1 MRLILLGP
9 PGAGKGTLATLL
21 KEKFDIVH
29 ISTGDIFREEMK
41 SDSELGR
48 EVKGYVEGG
57 ELVPDSVV
65 TQLIENKL
73 KKDPSVEKGFLLDGF
88 PRTTVQ
94 AEDLDGMLDK
104 IGEPVDRVVY
114 METSLPVIIQRLT
127 GRRIC
132 RDCDAI
138 YHITNKPAKTS
149 DQCDVCNG
157 GLYQRADDNEETIKT
172 RMDVYLKNT
181 KPIIEYYQA
190 QGKLINID
198 ANQDTNV
205 SLDFLINNLN
215 EDAKSN

>member
-9 PGAGKGTLATLL
+9 PGAGKGTIATLL
-21 KEKFDIVH
+21 KEKFGIVH
-29 ISTGDIFREEMK
+29 ISTGDILREEMK

-48 EVKGYVEGG
+48 QVKGYVEGG

-73 KKDPSVEKGFLLDGF
+73 KKDPNINKGFLLDGF

-94 AEDLDGMLDK
+94 AEDLDKMLDK
-104 IGEPVDRVVY
+104 IGEPVDSVVY
-114 METSLPVIIQRLT
+114 METSLSVIIQRLT

-132 RDCDAI
+132 RDCGAI
-138 YHITNKPAKTS
+138 YHTINKPSKIS

-157 GLYQRADDNEETIKT
+157 ELYQRPDDNEETIKT
-172 RMDVYLKNT
+172 RMDVYLTNT
-181 KPIIEYYQA
+181 KPIIEYYKA
-190 QGKLINID
+190 QGKLIKAD
-198 ANQDTNV
+198 ANQDTDV
-205 SLDFLINNLN
+205 LLDFLANNLN